1 MSGLTLGL
9 RQDHLSELIRGQ
21 ELPLPALDSS
31 HVELILEL
39 LQQAYEGIKVDYPGA
54 VSSGDEQHIN
64 SLMVDR
70 LNHLVGDDPLASL
83 LVRAVSR
90 GTETKNYDASRFEM
104 RPDIQISLTSKRHLF
119 PLIVECKLIDR
130 SKGKTVNLYC
140 RDGLARFTTGDY
152 AWTNRE
158 AMMLAYVRDGASTGS
173 HLHPFLAAAMA
184 LSPPE
189 YAVVSLP
196 QKCAVSLP
204 DAARSDH
211 RRYFSYVHGAQS
223 GKLPGNIAV
232 WHLWV
237 N

>member
-1 MSGLTLGL
+1 MSGLISGL
-9 RQDHLSELIRGQ
+9 QDHLSELIRGQ
-21 ELPLPALDSS
+21 ELPLPALDHS
-31 HVELILEL
+31 HIELILEL
-39 LQQAYEGIKVDYPGA
+39 LQQAYTGIKADYPTA
-54 VSSGDEQHIN
+54 VAGGDEKHLN

-70 LNHLVGDDPLASL
+70 LNHLVGDDPLASMV
-83 LVRAVSR
+83 VRAVSR
-90 GTETKNYDASRFEM
+90 GTETKNYDATRFEM
-104 RPDIQISLTSKRHLF
+104 RPDIQISLTSRQHLF
-119 PLIVECKLIDR
+119 PLIVECKLIDLT
-130 SKGKTVNLYC
+130 KGKTVDLYC

-158 AMMLAYVRDGASTGS
+158 AMMLAYVRGSASTTS
-173 HLHPFLAAAMA
+173 HLTPFLAAAMG

-196 QKCAVSLP
+196 QKCAIALP

-211 RRYFSYVHGAQS
+211 GRYFTYVHGSQN
-223 GKLPGNIAV
+223 GRLPGDIAV

>member
-1 MSGLTLGL
+1 MSGLSSALK
-9 RQDHLSELIRGQ
+9 QDHLFELIREQ
-21 ELPLPALDSS
+21 ELPLPALDPM
-31 HVELILEL
+31 HIEIILEL
-39 LQQAYEGIKVDYPGA
+39 LQQAYEGIKRSYPSA
-54 VSSGDEQHIN
+54 VASGDEKHLN

-70 LNHLVGDDPLASL
+70 LNHLVGNDPVANL
-83 LVRAVSR
+83 LVRAVSL

-104 RPDIQISLTSKRHLF
+104 RPDIQISLTSRQHLF
-119 PLIVECKLIDR
+119 PLIVECKLIDI
-130 SKGKTVNLYC
+130 SQGKTVDRYC

-158 AMMLAYVRDGASTGS
+158 AMMLAYVRGGASTAN
-173 HLHPFLAAAMA
+173 HLHPFLTAAMA

-196 QKCAVSLP
+196 KKCASSLP
-204 DAARSDH
+204 DAAKSDH
-211 RRYFSYVHGAQS
+211 GRYFSYVHGAQR
-223 GKLPGNIAV
+223 GKLPGDIAV

>member
-1 MSGLTLGL
+1 MSGLISGL
-9 RQDHLSELIRGQ
+9 QDHLSELIRAQ
-21 ELPLPALDSS
+21 ELPLPALDHS

-39 LQQAYEGIKVDYPGA
+39 LQQAYTGIKTDYPAA
-54 VSSGDEQHIN
+54 VSSGDEKHLN

-90 GTETKNYDASRFEM
+90 GTETKNYDATRFEM
-104 RPDIQISLTSKRHLF
+104 RPDIQISLTSRQHLF
-119 PLIVECKLIDR
+119 PLIVECKLIDIA
-130 SKGKTVNLYC
+130 KGKTVDLYC

-158 AMMLAYVRDGASTGS
+158 AMMLAYVRGGASTTS
-173 HLHPFLAAAMA
+173 HLGPFLAAAMG

-211 RRYFSYVHGAQS
+211 GRYFTYVHGAQS
-223 GKLPGNIAV
+223 GKLPGDIAV

>member
-1 MSGLTLGL
+1 MSGLVSGL
-9 RQDHLSELIRGQ
+9 QQDHLSELIRGQ
-21 ELPLPALDSS
+21 DLPLPALDPS

-39 LQQAYEGIKVDYPGA
+39 IQLAYEGIKADYPGA
-54 VSSGDEQHIN
+54 VFAGDEKHLN

-70 LNHLVGDDPLASL
+70 LNHLVGDDPVASL

-104 RPDIQISLTSKRHLF
+104 RPDIQISLTSRQHLF
-119 PLIVECKLIDR
+119 PLIVECKLIDI
-130 SKGKTVNLYC
+130 SKGKTVDRYC
-140 RDGLARFTTGDY
+140 KDGLARFTTGDY

-158 AMMLAYVRDGASTGS
+158 AMLLAYVRDGASTTS
-173 HLHPFLAAAMA
+173 HLQPFLAASMA

-196 QKCAVSLP
+196 QKCAASLP
-204 DAARSDH
+204 DAVRSDH
-211 RRYFSYVHGAQS
+211 GRYFSYVHGAQN
-223 GKLPGNIAV
+223 GKLPGDIAV

-237 N
+237 S

>member
-1 MSGLTLGL
+1 M
-9 RQDHLSELIRGQ
+9 
-21 ELPLPALDSS
+21 
-31 HVELILEL
+31 VE
-39 LQQAYEGIKVDYPGA
+39 
-54 VSSGDEQHIN
+54 
-64 SLMVDR
+64 R
-70 LNHLVGDDPLASL
+70 LNHLVGDDPMASL

-90 GTETKNYDASRFEM
+90 GTETKNYDASRIEM
-104 RPDIQISLTSKRHLF
+104 RPDIQISLTSRQHLF
-119 PLIVECKLIDR
+119 PLIVECKLIDL
-130 SKGKTVNLYC
+130 SKGKTVDLYC
-140 RDGLARFTTGDY
+140 KDGLARFTTGDY

-158 AMMLAYVRDGASTGS
+158 AMMLAYVRGGASTVS
-173 HLHPFLAAAMA
+173 HLHPFLATAMA

-211 RRYFSYVHGAQS
+211 GRYFLYVHGAQS
-223 GKLPGNIAV
+223 GEAPGNIAV

>member
-1 MSGLTLGL
+1 MSGLTSALQ
-9 RQDHLSELIRGQ
+9 QDHLSELIRGQ
-21 ELPLPALDSS
+21 VLPLPALDPS
-31 HVELILEL
+31 HAELILEL
-39 LQQAYEGIKVDYPGA
+39 LQHAYDGIKADYPGS
-54 VSSGDEQHIN
+54 VSSGDEKHLN

-70 LNHLVGDDPLASL
+70 LNHLVGDDPIASL
-83 LVRAVSR
+83 LVRVVSR

-104 RPDIQISLTSKRHLF
+104 RPDIQITLTSRQHLF
-119 PLIVECKLIDR
+119 PLIVECKVIDKL
-130 SKGKTVNLYC
+130 KGKTVNLYC

-158 AMMLAYVRDGASTGS
+158 AMMLAYVRDGAATAS
-173 HLHPFLAAAMA
+173 HLHPFLAVAAA

-196 QKCAVSLP
+196 QKCALALQ

-211 RRYFSYVHGAQS
+211 ARYFSYVHGAHS
-223 GKLPGNIAV
+223 GKSPGNIAV

>member
-1 MSGLTLGL
+1 MSGLISGL
-9 RQDHLSELIRGQ
+9 QQDHLSELIRGQ
-21 ELPLPALDSS
+21 ELPLPALDPS
-31 HVELILEL
+31 HAELILEL
-39 LQQAYEGIKVDYPGA
+39 LQQAYEGIKTDYPGA
-54 VSSGDEQHIN
+54 ISSGDEKHLN

-70 LNHLVGDDPLASL
+70 LNHLVGDDPMAGL

-90 GTETKNYDASRFEM
+90 GAETKNYDASRFEM
-104 RPDIQISLTSKRHLF
+104 RPDIQISLTSRKHLF
-119 PLIVECKLIDR
+119 PLIVECKLIDMP
-130 SKGKTVNLYC
+130 KGKTVDLYC

-158 AMMLAYVRDGASTGS
+158 AIMLAYVRDGASTTS
-173 HLHPFLAAAMA
+173 HLHPFLATAMA

-196 QKCAVSLP
+196 QKCVVLLP

-211 RRYFSYVHGAQS
+211 GRYFSYVHGAHR

-237 N
+237 S

>member
-1 MSGLTLGL
+1 MSGLFPGL
-9 RQDHLSELIRGQ
+9 RQDHLAELIRGQ
-21 ELPLPALDSS
+21 ELPLAALDPI
-31 HVELILEL
+31 HIELILEL
-39 LQQAYEGIKVDYPGA
+39 LQHAYEGIKSDYPCA
-54 VSSGDEQHIN
+54 VSAGDEKHLN

-83 LVRAVSR
+83 VVRAVSR

-104 RPDIQISLTSKRHLF
+104 RPDIQISLTSRQHLF
-119 PLIVECKLIDR
+119 PLIVECKLIDTA
-130 SKGKTVNLYC
+130 KQKTIERYC
-140 RDGLARFTTGDY
+140 LDGLARFTSGDY

-158 AMMLAYVRDGASTGS
+158 ALMLAYVRDGASTS
-173 HLHPFLAAAMA
+173 SLLCPFLAAAMA

-196 QKCAVSLP
+196 QKCALSLP

-211 RRYFSYVHGAQS
+211 GRYFSYAHGAQS
-223 GKLPGNIAV
+223 GKPPGNIAV

>member
-1 MSGLTLGL
+1 MNGLISGLQ
-9 RQDHLSELIRGQ
+9 QDHLSELIRGQ
-21 ELPLPALDSS
+21 ELPLPALDPS

-39 LQQAYEGIKVDYPGA
+39 LQQAYDGIKADYPSA
-54 VSSGDEQHIN
+54 LSSGDEKHLN

-70 LNHLVGDDPLASL
+70 LNHLVGDDPMASL

-104 RPDIQISLTSKRHLF
+104 RPDIQISLTSRQHLF
-119 PLIVECKLIDR
+119 PLIVECKLIDA
-130 SKGKTVNLYC
+130 SKGKTVDRYC
-140 RDGLARFTTGDY
+140 RDGLARFTIGDY

-158 AMMLAYVRDGASTGS
+158 AMMLAYVRDGTSTASS
-173 HLHPFLAAAMA
+173 LHPFLTTAMA

-189 YAVVSLP
+189 YAVVTPP
-196 QKCAVSLP
+196 QKCAASLP
-204 DAARSDH
+204 DAARSEH
-211 RRYFSYVHGAQS
+211 GRYFSYVHGAHN